1 MMMFKTNSSLFM
13 ILGAMTFSSWG
24 AYYNTIEVD
33 GASVNFDKNKAGY
46 VSIYDKKSNAYYSC
60 KIDNWNDSLLS
71 GAGGISLTSDQVGVL
86 IASGNKYLYVNDII
100 NCKGKPISIHSIPYF
115 DEEIASIIDV
125 NFEKKLVLAL
135 VVIDARLRSYQAIV
149 SRFNGTENL
158 LSGKGFWSDS
168 QNEAGDDSL
177 FYPGD
182 TIYIGKISIN
192 GKYVA
197 PNDLDCTVDSFPGVW
212 DIEKKMKISFL
223 EDKDDVIIDRKCKEL
238 FSGSK
243 ALNELGGMLLPNK
256 GRQRLSK

>member
-1 MMMFKTNSSLFM
+1 MMMFKTSSFLFM
-13 ILGAMTFSSWG
+13 IFGSMTFSSWG

-33 GASVNFDKNKAGY
+33 GVSVNFDKNKAGS
-46 VSIYDKKSNAYYSC
+46 VSIHDKKSNAYYSC

-86 IASGNKYLYVNDII
+86 IASGTKYLYVNDII

-115 DEEIASIIDV
+115 NEEIASIIDV

-135 VVIDARLRSYQAIV
+135 VVVDAHLRSYQAIV
-149 SRFNGTENL
+149 SRFNGTKNL

-168 QNEAGDDSL
+168 KNEPDDDSF

-197 PNDLDCTVDSFPGVW
+197 PNDLGCTVDSFPGVW

-223 EDKDDVIIDRKCKEL
+223 EDKDDAVIDRKCKEL
-238 FSGSK
+238 FSGEK
-243 ALNELGGMLLPNK
+243 TLNELGGKFINTK
-256 GRQRLSK
+256 

>member
-1 MMMFKTNSSLFM
+1 MMFKTNSFLFM
-13 ILGAMTFSSWG
+13 ILGSMAFSSSG

-33 GASVNFDKNKAGY
+33 GVSVKFDKNRAGS

-60 KIDNWNDSLLS
+60 KIDNWNDLLLS

-100 NCKGKPISIHSIPYF
+100 NCKGKPISIHSISYF

-125 NFEKKLVLAL
+125 NFEKKIVLAL
-135 VVIDARLRSYQAIV
+135 VVVDAHLRSYQAIV
-149 SRFNGTENL
+149 SRFNGTKNL
-158 LSGKGFWSDS
+158 LSEKGFWNGSK
-168 QNEAGDDSL
+168 NEPDDDSL

-182 TIYIGKISIN
+182 TIYIGKISFN

-223 EDKDDVIIDRKCKEL
+223 EDKDDAVTDRKCKEL
-238 FSGSK
+238 FSGEK
-243 ALNELGGMLLPNK
+243 TLNELGGK
-256 GRQRLSK
+256 FIYTK

>member
-1 MMMFKTNSSLFM
+1 MMFKTKLYLFM
-13 ILGAMTFSSWG
+13 ILGSMAFSSCG

-33 GASVNFDKNKAGY
+33 GVSVNFDKNKAG
-46 VSIYDKKSNAYYSC
+46 SISIHDKKSNAYYSC
-60 KIDNWNDSLLS
+60 RIGNWNDSLLF

-135 VVIDARLRSYQAIV
+135 VVVDAHRRSYQAIV

-158 LSGKGFWSDS
+158 LSGNGFWSDS
-168 QNEAGDDSL
+168 KNEADDDSL

-182 TIYIGKISIN
+182 TIYIGKISTN
-192 GKYVA
+192 GMYVA
-197 PNDLDCTVDSFPGVW
+197 PNDLDCSVDSFPGVW
-212 DIEKKMKISFL
+212 DIAKKMKVVFP
-223 EDKDDVIIDRKCKEL
+223 EDKDDAVIDSKCKKL
-238 FSGSK
+238 FSGDK
-243 ALNELGGMLLPNK
+243 TLAELGGELIKPN
-256 GRQRLSK
+256 